1 MLTVRE
7 AAEHDAL
14 AAACTLRWP
23 NGVTS
28 TGGDPNFP
36 LKSVPLTG
44 SGHKG
49 KSYEITFNKIVPI
62 AGDFFT
68 TFDYLPISYGTL
80 GTGQEEQEKD
90 RTLKGP
96 KTTMKGR
103 FLQALDLLTQDAV
116 GTLGPVLD
124 KLDADAHVAD
134 EIHDHGH
141 QHASQVYGG
150 TDTTGSTFTTNM
162 SWAWAMFSG
171 GWSHYLTSLA

>member
-1 MLTVRE
+1 MLTLHE

-23 NGVTS
+23 DGATS

-44 SGHKG
+44 KNHKS
-49 KSYEITFNKIVPI
+49 KSYELTFNKIVPI

-68 TFDYLPISYGTL
+68 TYDYLPISYGTPRNA
-80 GTGQEEQEKD
+80 QAEQEKD
-90 RTLKGP
+90 TTLKGP

-103 FLQALDLLTQDAV
+103 FQQALTMLAQDSL

-124 KLDADAHVAD
+124 KLDADVHLAD
-134 EIHDHGH
+134 EIHDRGH

-150 TDTTGSTFTTNM
+150 TDTTGGSFTGNM
-162 SWAWAMFSG
+162 GWAGAMFSG
-171 GWSHYLTSLA
+171 GCFHYLTSLA